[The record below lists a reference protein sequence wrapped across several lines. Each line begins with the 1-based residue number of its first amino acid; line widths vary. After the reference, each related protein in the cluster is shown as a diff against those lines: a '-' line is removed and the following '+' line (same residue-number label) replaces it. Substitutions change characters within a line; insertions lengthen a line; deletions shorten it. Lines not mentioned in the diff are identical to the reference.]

1 MEPATRVAEAI
12 ADDAVATTEYY
23 GHVGRTTV
31 GAALSRFSDGDML
44 VHREDIAR
52 TVGGWAPA
60 SRTPY
65 STGPSP
71 TPTASGRRLGW
82 TASGGPAPP
91 RGRRPTGKPAASNGL
106 TRRNPR

>member
-31 GAALSRFSDGDML
+31 GAALSRFSVGDML

-52 TVGGWAPA
+52 TVGVGRRPHGR
-60 SRTPY
+60 RTRPDRVRRRQLR
-65 STGPSP
+65 GD
-71 TPTASGRRLGW
+71 AWDGRRLEARRRRAGGGRPGNRLGR
-82 TASGGPAPP
+82 TA
-91 RGRRPTGKPAASNGL
+91 
-106 TRRNPR
+106 